1 MMILHS
7 QISSVF
13 SRSARENI
21 ISKSL
26 MRAQGVSVDAIMRAD
41 LERLLISEA
50 ELWELTGFNRQQ
62 ILPSIA
68 LAVSQPNRQKAIAL
82 AISAI
87 AFFGFASIV
96 LPALRIAGMILLI
109 SLILG
114 AVSFAIELAEVAIL
128 FFCAALAATG
138 YSIYVFI
145 GATLKEILLCLG
157 LAIAS
162 GGLAFL
168 ITKWIDKK
176 WQKPRN
182 SYRKSGIPKVII
194 RLFTEADKCNKTIHD
209 IDIFDQ
215 LQDAGNPIKLESR
228 ESAIAAL
235 RMTRNDIV
243 RALKTERILRE
254 HPEFHPDRF
263 EIDLTAFESIQMRD
277 RAKEYGRIFDDTLQ
291 IAIDVQSVM
300 YELQESI

>member
-1 MMILHS
+1 M
-7 QISSVF
+7 QISNVF
-13 SRSARENI
+13 PRRARENI

-68 LAVSQPNRQKAIAL
+68 LAVSQTNRQKAIAL